1 MNNLTE
7 YFKNI
12 HQCQCGSGL
21 ISFFYKNEKQQDEKA
36 CDKCKHKLL
45 FKIFDEH
52 FLDIF
57 EKWLPEIM
65 FAERGKAPIG
75 YEYQWQDLLQEKNCI
90 RSKEIKNIQDHILI
104 KCPEDKEFNIYVPN
118 NLAEKVLT
126 NGKL

>member
-1 MNNLTE
+1 MSNLTDH
-7 YFKNI
+7 FNNI
-12 HQCQCGSGL
+12 HQCSCGSGL
-21 ISFFYKNEKQQDEKA
+21 ISSFYKNEKQQDEKA

-57 EKWLPEIM
+57 EKWLPELM
-65 FAERGKAPIG
+65 FNEIPPLS

-90 RSKEIKNIQDHILI
+90 RIKEIKNMQDHILI

-118 NLAEKVLT
+118 DLAEKVLLK
-126 NGKL
+126 GKL